1 MKRIICAVSGGVDSS
16 VAALLLKRQG
26 YEVIGAFM
34 RNWDISDEKGFC
46 QADLDREDA
55 EYACKKIG
63 IPFFEVNFVKEYW
76 NSVFSSLIHD
86 YKRGFTPNPDILCNK
101 NIKFD
106 AFFKHVLH
114 RFQAQAIATGHYA
127 RILSSS
133 DSSKKKYKLFKG
145 VDERKD
151 QTFFLSQIPRLA
163 LEKCLF
169 PLGEMT
175 KDKVKSIALSAGLN
189 RIVKKKESMGMCF
202 IGPRNFQSFIDEYI
216 EPQKG
221 YFRNIENNKII
232 GQHKGVHCW
241 TIGQRCAVTDNS
253 SAFYVVERNA
263 ETQDIFVAPGRKHLS
278 LFHQTLVTEIPYWI
292 NEPPVELEKGDLF
305 PCDFRFQH
313 REPLVKCLLWQD
325 NKKRLQI
332 FLQKPLRALTPG
344 QYAVFYQGDECL
356 GSARILFRGPSLY
369 HLDSVY
375 NKNIT

>member
-133 DSSKKKYKLFKG
+133 DSSNKKYKLFKG

-189 RIVKKKESMGMCF
+189 RIVKKKE
-202 IGPRNFQSFIDEYI
+202 IW
-216 EPQKG
+216 QKWPT
-221 YFRNIENNKII
+221 RL
-232 GQHKGVHCW
+232 GVHCW

-263 ETQDIFVAPGRKHLS
+263 ETQDIFVAPGRMHLS
-278 LFHQTLVTEIPYWI
+278 LFHQTLVTEISYWI